1 MNNRVQR
8 LAFSVLPVYLIACQ
22 SLSEK
27 NNQGMS
33 SEQDKPH
40 TVAAT
45 HSPKKKNQ
53 KTPLAEPAESPA
65 VDISHKYQYK
75 VRGKR
80 YKVFASSKNFQQI
93 GDASWYG
100 PGFHGKRT
108 ANGEIYNMHAMTA
121 AHKTL
126 PLGCKV
132 KVTNL
137 INGRKIT
144 VRINDRGPFHGGRII
159 DLSKAAAKKL
169 GILGSGYAKVHVKI
183 IE

>member
-1 MNNRVQR
+1 MKLRQQI
-8 LAFSVLPVYLIACQ
+8 LIFSVLLVCLTACQ
-22 SLSEK
+22 ALD
-27 NNQGMS
+27 NNQQQTIA
-33 SEQDKPH
+33 SEQVNQSA
-40 TVAAT
+40 VAA
-45 HSPKKKNQ
+45 
-53 KTPLAEPAESPA
+53 AEQQEKRAHQTDAIFHEPPA
-65 VDISHKYQYK
+65 VDISHKYKYK
-75 VRGKR
+75 VRGKQ

-93 GDASWYG
+93 GNASWYG

-108 ANGEIYNMHAMTA
+108 ANGEVYNMYAMTA

-132 KVTNL
+132 RVTNL
-137 INGRKIT
+137 SNGRKII